1 MAILPEFNFEVQVI
15 AAFVIFV
22 FGYVA
27 LFGSLMIFLFLAKGL
42 YESGKAVRAYA
53 VRYGSTNSSDDAV
66 NRRRARKVDPATVAE
81 YLESKNTSPTD
92 GTVPAQ

>member
-1 MAILPEFNFEVQVI
+1 MI

-42 YESGKAVRAYA
+42 YESAKAVRAYA
-53 VRYGSTNSSDDAV
+53 VRYGSTNSSDEGL
-66 NRRRARKVDPATVAE
+66 NPTLCARPDS
-81 YLESKNTSPTD
+81 LI
-92 GTVPAQ
+92 